1 MEKEKKEK
9 MVKQIKNRLT
19 KLQSED
25 AKILAKIPEPDRAKF
40 EQRIDYLDK
49 ELEKITNKLERE

>member
-1 MEKEKKEK
+1 
-9 MVKQIKNRLT
+9 MVKQINKRLI

-25 AKILAKIPEPDRAKF
+25 AKILAKIPKPDRAKF

-49 ELEKITNKLERE
+49 ELEKIINKLERE